1 MTNQLK
7 SIYKVRTQIIECD
20 LIVTLATKETAI
32 DFPFFPLHNSNLSS
46 LLSTKPGE
54 NSGEITFLDNDQPRL
69 YLKVISTHSDLSLL
83 DNRYIISSSLRGN
96 VYWDWNFHMFQQGV
110 LFLSSLNVAQFSL
123 IWKKNPCLAIANYHS
138 SLYYIPEKPLI
149 AVFDIFL
156 VQTHSLV
163 KCDAVSTL

>member
-20 LIVTLATKETAI
+20 LIMTLATKETGNR
-32 DFPFFPLHNSNLSS
+32 FPLFPLHNSNLSS
-46 LLSTKPGE
+46 LLSMKPGE

-96 VYWDWNFHMFQQGV
+96 VYWDWNFHMLQQGV
-110 LFLSSLNVAQFSL
+110 LFKCSTIFIDQE
-123 IWKKNPCLAIANYHS
+123 KNPCLAIANYHS

>member
-32 DFPFFPLHNSNLSS
+32 DFPFFPLHNFNLSS

-123 IWKKNPCLAIANYHS
+123 IWKKIHAW
-138 SLYYIPEKPLI
+138 
-149 AVFDIFL
+149 
-156 VQTHSLV
+156 Q
-163 KCDAVSTL
+163 

>member
-7 SIYKVRTQIIECD
+7 SIYKVRTQINECD

-32 DFPFFPLHNSNLSS
+32 DFPFFPLHNYNLSS
-46 LLSTKPGE
+46 LLSMKPGE

-96 VYWDWNFHMFQQGV
+96 VYWD
-110 LFLSSLNVAQFSL
+110 
-123 IWKKNPCLAIANYHS
+123 
-138 SLYYIPEKPLI
+138 
-149 AVFDIFL
+149 
-156 VQTHSLV
+156 
-163 KCDAVSTL
+163 